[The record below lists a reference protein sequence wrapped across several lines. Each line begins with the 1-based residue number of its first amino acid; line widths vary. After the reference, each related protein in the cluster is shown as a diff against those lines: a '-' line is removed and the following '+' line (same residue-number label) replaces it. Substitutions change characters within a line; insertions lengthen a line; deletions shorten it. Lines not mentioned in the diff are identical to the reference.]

1 MTTYENPVWS
11 TDLTHEIPR
20 EVGDRVRATMAEHG
34 ISQARGADAL
44 GASQSQVS
52 RRLDGLIIFDI
63 KELAIIAELCG
74 VPVASFL
81 PAPTGGAR

>member
-1 MTTYENPVWS
+1 MS
-11 TDLTHEIPR
+11 TEIPR

-34 ISQARGADAL
+34 ISQTRVADAL
-44 GASQSQVS
+44 GYTQSQVS
-52 RRLDGLIIFDI
+52 RRLDGSVVFDV
-63 KELAIIAELCG
+63 KELVIIAALCG